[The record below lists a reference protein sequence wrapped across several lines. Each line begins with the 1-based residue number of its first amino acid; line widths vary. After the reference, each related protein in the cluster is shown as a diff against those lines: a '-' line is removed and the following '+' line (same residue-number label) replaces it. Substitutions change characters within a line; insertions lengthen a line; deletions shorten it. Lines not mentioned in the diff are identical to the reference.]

1 MTSNGYTRSLA
12 EYAVGLREAAL
23 PADVACITQHCLLDW
38 LAVTLAGCKEP
49 LVHMLHEELAEDG
62 GNGTASVVGLG
73 HRMTARQAALINGTA
88 SHVLD
93 LDDVHLPSRVH
104 PSVAVLPAAVA
115 LAQARG
121 LGGQALI
128 AAFVAGV
135 EVQSRIATW
144 LGASHYRRGW
154 HSTGTIG
161 IFGATA
167 AVAALEKLPA
177 DALSN
182 AFGIAGTS
190 AAGLRAS
197 FGTMCKPLHAGQV
210 GANAI
215 LAAGLAKR
223 GFTGRADLLEC
234 HEGFAQTLSDP
245 AERDQETERERFFTR
260 DIIFKNHASCYGT
273 HAPIEAARRLREK
286 LRQRAGELSSI
297 TVDVEP
303 QYLDVCNIAEPRS
316 GIEAKFS
323 IAHAVALTLAG
334 RDTASAESFSMDAV
348 QNAEVASLRRR
359 VQVHASGRMPR
370 ATAEIQLG
378 LTGTD
383 TLRQTYDASM
393 PEANIDRQQADV
405 ETKFRAIATPLIG
418 NGNAETVVAFC
429 RTLDRQASLE
439 PLLAACRLKL
449 N

>member
-1 MTSNGYTRSLA
+1 MSHAGYTRSLA
-12 EYAVGLREAAL
+12 EYAAGLRDSTL
-23 PADVACITQHCLLDW
+23 PADVSRIAQHCVLDW
-38 LAVTLAGCKEP
+38 LAVTLAGCNEP
-49 LVHMLHEELAEDG
+49 LVHMLYEELAEEG
-62 GNGTASVVGLG
+62 GSGTASVIGLG
-73 HRMTARQAALINGTA
+73 HRMTARQAALVNGTA
-88 SHVLD
+88 SHALD

-104 PSVAVLPAAVA
+104 PSVAVLPAAA
-115 LAQARG
+115 AQAQARG

-161 IFGATA
+161 VFGATA
-167 AVAALEKLPA
+167 AAAALEQLPV
-177 DALSN
+177 DALTN

-245 AERDQETERERFFTR
+245 AERAQQVDRERFFTR

-273 HAPIEAARRLREK
+273 HAPIEAARRLREQ
-286 LRQRAGELSSI
+286 LGQRAGELSSI

-348 QNAEVASLRRR
+348 QDAEVASLRRR
-359 VQVHASGRMPR
+359 VQVAASGRMPR

-378 LTGTD
+378 FDGADSLS
-383 TLRQTYDASM
+383 QCYDASV
-393 PEANIDRQQADV
+393 PESDIDRQQADV
-405 ETKFRAIATPLIG
+405 EAKFRAIAAPLIG
-418 NGNAETVVAFC
+418 QRNAETVIEFC
-429 RTLDRQASLE
+429 LSLGRQTSLD
-439 PLLAACRLKL
+439 PLLAACRLGTA
-449 N
+449 